1 MKSDSVAVEE
11 QQART
16 DARGSEAA
24 HGSTSDCFRAPGY
37 LTSSHIISVREFCRP
52 GGFFD
57 RRGGVVL
64 LLEVAIISLLL
75 STHERLPLECRNL
88 TCILIQIETLSS
100 VLDF

>member
-37 LTSSHIISVREFCRP
+37 LTSSYIISVREFCRP

-57 RRGGVVL
+57 AAAAWYFFTV
-64 LLEVAIISLLL
+64 
-75 STHERLPLECRNL
+75 TCPDERKPAP
-88 TCILIQIETLSS
+88 
-100 VLDF
+100 

>member
-37 LTSSHIISVREFCRP
+37 LTSSYIISVREFCRP
-52 GGFFD
+52 GGVFD

-64 LLEVAIISLLL
+64 LHRDL
-75 STHERLPLECRNL
+75 S
-88 TCILIQIETLSS
+88 
-100 VLDF
+100 

>member
-16 DARGSEAA
+16 ARDARGSEAA

-37 LTSSHIISVREFCRP
+37 LTSSYIISVREFCRP

-64 LLEVAIISLLL
+64 LHRDL
-75 STHERLPLECRNL
+75 S
-88 TCILIQIETLSS
+88 
-100 VLDF
+100 